1 MRSSIYSE
9 AEADT
14 KVEGSILTTET
25 GARHVYLTLGTGSTR
40 ITLHVNDTAFLD
52 KLANEAE
59 RLTREFIG
67 DVPPLE
73 PLSDDCPNCK
83 ADDCECVP

>member
-14 KVEGSILTTET
+14 KVEGLILTTET

-52 KLANEAE
+52 
-59 RLTREFIG
+59 
-67 DVPPLE
+67 
-73 PLSDDCPNCK
+73 
-83 ADDCECVP
+83 